1 MKPQE
6 IIPLR
11 FTENALLMLA
21 QRRRMGVVCTTVSL
35 ATQMCYNLGKI
46 LDFRSV
52 HAYNSKLVW
61 TGVRALIAAG
71 RQQHMSK
78 VRVCKDENELLLKNG
93 QILALDPSVPETE
106 ALMIRDGRI
115 AYVGTEQGALAASH
129 STPDVIDLEGKTVIP
144 GFVESH
150 MHPSILAT
158 TLLDVNCVYPAVKS
172 VADIVNNVAERI
184 NETDKQR
191 WVRGWGYDDSK
202 LEEHRH
208 PTRWDLDE
216 VSPDNPVYIRRTCAH
231 MGVANSEALRI
242 SGITKNTSDPEGG
255 CIQRDPATGEPTGLL
270 MDRAQDL
277 LAIPPYTDEEVE
289 RGFMLALGQ
298 LSKWGITTVHDMLVD
313 SAAFRVYQKLAES
326 NKLSVRVRPWLE
338 GITFGSR
345 DAGLI
350 PHALGLGLKSG
361 YGNDM
366 LKVMGMKF
374 ILDGSIGG
382 RSAAVA
388 ESYVGTTDDK
398 GILYVGGDELV
409 PLVTECAKK
418 GLRVSIHGIGERA
431 IELAIAAME
440 EVTKEVPIETV
451 RSMRNRIDHCVLPT
465 EDHLKRI
472 KNLGLIVES
481 SISFIYALGDSW
493 ISNLGHERACSTFP
507 TRTTIDMGIP
517 LAGNSDSPVC
527 DGNPLLGMYA
537 AVTRKTSTGQS
548 FGNSESITV
557 DEALRA
563 YTTVGAYAG
572 CEEDLYGSI
581 TPGKRADL
589 VVLSENP
596 MEVSPE
602 HLKDIG
608 VEMTFINGVKVYT
621 R

>member
-1 MKPQE
+1 ME
-6 IIPLR
+6 TYMRIISNWYGL
-11 FTENALLMLA
+11 E
-21 QRRRMGVVCTTVSL
+21 
-35 ATQMCYNLGKI
+35 
-46 LDFRSV
+46 
-52 HAYNSKLVW
+52 LV
-61 TGVRALIAAG
+61 LIVAG

-78 VRVCKDENELLLKNG
+78 MKTLENENELLLKNG
-93 QILALDPSVPETE
+93 QILTFDHNIPGAKALLV
-106 ALMIRDGRI
+106 RDGRI
-115 AYVGTEQGALAASH
+115 VYVGTEQGAFAECRG
-129 STPDVIDLEGKTVIP
+129 TPEVIDVAGKTVTP

-172 VADIVNNVAERI
+172 IADIVSNVAERV
-184 NETDKQR
+184 NETDEQR

-202 LEEHRH
+202 LKEHRH
-208 PTRWDLDE
+208 PTRWDLDK
-216 VSPDNPVYIRRTCAH
+216 VSPNNPVYIRRTCAH
-231 MGVANSEALRI
+231 MGVANSEALRL
-242 SGITKNTSDPEGG
+242 SGITKDTPDPEGG

-277 LAIPPYTDEEVE
+277 VAIAPYTDEEIE
-289 RGFMLALGQ
+289 HGFMLALEQ

-313 SAAFRVYQKLAES
+313 STAFRVYQKLARS
-326 NKLSVRVRPWLE
+326 HKLPVRVRLWLE
-338 GITFGSR
+338 GVTFGSR

-350 PHALGLGLKSG
+350 PHALALGLASG

-388 ESYVGTTDDK
+388 ESYVGATDDK
-398 GILYVGGDELV
+398 GILYVGRDELV
-409 PLVTECAKK
+409 PLVTECIRK

-431 IELAIAAME
+431 IELALASME
-440 EVTKEVPIETV
+440 DVTKEVPIETV

-465 EDHLKRI
+465 KDHLRRI

-481 SISFIYALGDSW
+481 SLSFIYALGDSW

-537 AVTRKTSTGQS
+537 AVTRKTATGRS

-572 CEEDLYGSI
+572 CEENLYGSI

-596 MEVSPE
+596 TAVPPE
-602 HLKDIG
+602 HLKDID
-608 VEMTFINGVKVYT
+608 VEMTFMNGIKVYA